1 METEVNN
8 ILVIGVIPARIG
20 STRFP
25 RKILADI
32 EGKPMIA
39 HVAERALEA
48 EMLDKVVIAID
59 SEETEKALSSYKFDL
74 IMTDIGHESGTD
86 RVAEV
91 AKTIDEAEIIINI
104 QGDEPLLS
112 PKVID
117 NLVKL
122 FDDPIVSMGT
132 VVSRNIGVKD
142 YLDRNIVKV
151 FLDENQNAYNFKRDI
166 YDAEIGGV
174 FRHVGFYGFQRETLF
189 EYSSLPPSKNEI
201 DNSLEQFRALDNGI
215 KIKAVITN
223 SEQLA
228 VDVPE
233 DIDRVVSRMKKLSK
247 AS

>member
-1 METEVNN
+1 M
-8 ILVIGVIPARIG
+8 VIGVIPARIG

-48 EMLDKVVIAID
+48 EMLDKVIIAID
-59 SEETEKALSSYKFDL
+59 SEETQKALSSYKFDL
-74 IMTDIGHESGTD
+74 VMTDIGHKSGTD

-91 AKTIDEAEIIINI
+91 AKAIDEAEIIINI
-104 QGDEPLLS
+104 QGDEPLLN
-112 PKVID
+112 PIVID
-117 NLVKL
+117 KLIKL
-122 FDDPIVSMGT
+122 FDDPTVAMST

-151 FLDENQNAYNFKRDI
+151 FLDENQNAYSFKRDI
-166 YDAEIGGV
+166 YDSEIGGV

-189 EYSSLPPSKNEI
+189 EYSSLSPSKNEI
-201 DNSLEQFRALDNGI
+201 ENSLEQFRALDNGI
-215 KIKAVITN
+215 KIKALITN

-233 DIDRVVSRMKKLSK
+233 DLDRVISEMKNSIKVS
-247 AS
+247 

>member
-20 STRFP
+20 SNRFP

-104 QGDEPLLS
+104 QGDEPLLN

-117 NLVKL
+117 NLVRL

-132 VVSRNIGVKD
+132 VVSRNIGIKD

-189 EYSSLPPSKNEI
+189 EYSSLPSSKNEI

-215 KIKAVITN
+215 KIKALITN
-223 SEQLA
+223 SGQLS

-233 DIDRVVSRMKKLSK
+233 DIDRIISKIKNLSK
-247 AS
+247 AL

>member
-1 METEVNN
+1 M
-8 ILVIGVIPARIG
+8 VIGVIPARIG

-48 EMLDKVVIAID
+48 GMLDKVIIAID
-59 SEETEKALSSYKFDL
+59 SEETQKALSSYKFDL
-74 IMTDIGHESGTD
+74 VMTDVGHKSGTD

-91 AKTIDEAEIIINI
+91 VKAIDEAEIIINI
-104 QGDEPLLS
+104 QGDEPLLN
-112 PKVID
+112 PIVID
-117 NLVKL
+117 KLIKL
-122 FDDPIVSMGT
+122 FDDPTVAMST

-151 FLDENQNAYNFKRDI
+151 FLDENQNAYSFKRDI
-166 YDAEIGGV
+166 YDSEIGGV

-189 EYSSLPPSKNEI
+189 EYSLLSPSKNEI
-201 DNSLEQFRALDNGI
+201 ENSLEQFRALDNGI
-215 KIKAVITN
+215 KIKALITN

-233 DIDRVVSRMKKLSK
+233 DLDRVISKMKNSIKVS
-247 AS
+247 

>member
-1 METEVNN
+1 M
-8 ILVIGVIPARIG
+8 VIGVIPARIG

-48 EMLDKVVIAID
+48 EMLDKVIIAID
-59 SEETEKALSSYKFDL
+59 SEETQKALSSYKFDL
-74 IMTDIGHESGTD
+74 VMTDVGHKSGTD

-91 AKTIDEAEIIINI
+91 AKAIDEAEIIINI
-104 QGDEPLLS
+104 QGDEPLLN
-112 PKVID
+112 PIVID
-117 NLVKL
+117 KLIKL
-122 FDDPIVSMGT
+122 FDDPTVSIGT

-151 FLDENQNAYNFKRDI
+151 FLDENQNAYSFKRDI
-166 YDAEIGGV
+166 YDSEIGGV

-189 EYSSLPPSKNEI
+189 EYSLLSPSKNEI
-201 DNSLEQFRALDNGI
+201 ENSLEQFRALDNGI
-215 KIKAVITN
+215 KIKALITN

-228 VDVPE
+228 VDMPE
-233 DIDRVVSRMKKLSK
+233 DLDRVISKMKNSIKVS
-247 AS
+247 

>member
-104 QGDEPLLS
+104 QGDEPLLN

-201 DNSLEQFRALDNGI
+201 DNSLEQFRAIDNGI
-215 KIKAVITN
+215 KIRALITN

-233 DIDRVVSRMKKLSK
+233 DIDRVVSRIKKLSK
-247 AS
+247 TL

>member
-1 METEVNN
+1 M
-8 ILVIGVIPARIG
+8 VIGVIPARIG

-39 HVAERALEA
+39 HVAERALES

-215 KIKAVITN
+215 KIRALITN

-233 DIDRVVSRMKKLSK
+233 DIDRVVSRIKKLSK
-247 AS
+247 TL

>member
-1 METEVNN
+1 M
-8 ILVIGVIPARIG
+8 VIGVIPARIG

-48 EMLDKVVIAID
+48 EMLDKVIIAID
-59 SEETEKALSSYKFDL
+59 SEETQKALSSYKFDL
-74 IMTDIGHESGTD
+74 VMTDVGHKSGTD

-91 AKTIDEAEIIINI
+91 AKAIDEAEIIINI
-104 QGDEPLLS
+104 QGDEPLLN
-112 PKVID
+112 PIVID
-117 NLVKL
+117 KLIKL
-122 FDDPIVSMGT
+122 FDDPT
-132 VVSRNIGVKD
+132 VAMSTAVSRNIGVKD

-166 YDAEIGGV
+166 YDSEIGGV

-189 EYSSLPPSKNEI
+189 EYSSLSPSKNEI
-201 DNSLEQFRALDNGI
+201 ENSLEQFRALDNGI
-215 KIKAVITN
+215 KIKALITN

-233 DIDRVVSRMKKLSK
+233 DLDRVISEMKNSIKVS
-247 AS
+247 

>member
-1 METEVNN
+1 
-8 ILVIGVIPARIG
+8 LVIGVIPARIG

-48 EMLDKVVIAID
+48 EMLDKVIIAID
-59 SEETEKALSSYKFDL
+59 SEETQKALSSYKFDL
-74 IMTDIGHESGTD
+74 VMTDVGHKSGTD

-91 AKTIDEAEIIINI
+91 AKAIDEAEIIINI
-104 QGDEPLLS
+104 QGDEPLLN
-112 PKVID
+112 PIVID
-117 NLVKL
+117 KLIKL
-122 FDDPIVSMGT
+122 FDDPTVAMST

-151 FLDENQNAYNFKRDI
+151 FLDENQNAYSFKRDI
-166 YDAEIGGV
+166 YDLEIGGV

-189 EYSSLPPSKNEI
+189 EYSSLSPSKNEI
-201 DNSLEQFRALDNGI
+201 ENSLEQFRALDNGI
-215 KIKAVITN
+215 KIKALITN

-233 DIDRVVSRMKKLSK
+233 DLDRVISKMKNSIKVS
-247 AS
+247 

>member
-1 METEVNN
+1 M
-8 ILVIGVIPARIG
+8 VIGVIPARIG

-48 EMLDKVVIAID
+48 EMLDKVIIAID
-59 SEETEKALSSYKFDL
+59 SEETQKALSSYKFDL
-74 IMTDIGHESGTD
+74 VMTDIGHKSGTD

-91 AKTIDEAEIIINI
+91 AKAIDEAEIIINI
-104 QGDEPLLS
+104 QGDEPLLN
-112 PKVID
+112 PIVID
-117 NLVKL
+117 KLIKL
-122 FDDPIVSMGT
+122 FDDPTVAMST

-151 FLDENQNAYNFKRDI
+151 FLDENQNAYSFKRDI
-166 YDAEIGGV
+166 YDSEIGGV

-189 EYSSLPPSKNEI
+189 EYSSLSPSKNELE
-201 DNSLEQFRALDNGI
+201 NSLEQFRALDNGI
-215 KIKAVITN
+215 KIKALITN

-228 VDVPE
+228 IDVPE
-233 DIDRVVSRMKKLSK
+233 DLDRVISEMKNSIKVS
-247 AS
+247 

>member
-1 METEVNN
+1 M
-8 ILVIGVIPARIG
+8 VIGVIPARIG

-48 EMLDKVVIAID
+48 ERLDKVIIAID
-59 SEETEKALSSYKFDL
+59 SEETQKALSSYKFDL
-74 IMTDIGHESGTD
+74 VMTDVGHKSGTD

-91 AKTIDEAEIIINI
+91 AKAIDEAEIIINI
-104 QGDEPLLS
+104 QGDEPLLN
-112 PKVID
+112 PIVID
-117 NLVKL
+117 KLIKL
-122 FDDPIVSMGT
+122 FDDPT
-132 VVSRNIGVKD
+132 VAMSTAVSRNIGVKD

-151 FLDENQNAYNFKRDI
+151 FLDENQNAYSFKRDI
-166 YDAEIGGV
+166 YDSEIGGV

-189 EYSSLPPSKNEI
+189 EYSSLSPSKNEI
-201 DNSLEQFRALDNGI
+201 ENSLEQFRALDNGI
-215 KIKAVITN
+215 KIKALITN

-233 DIDRVVSRMKKLSK
+233 DLDRVISEMKNSIKVS
-247 AS
+247 

>member
-1 METEVNN
+1 
-8 ILVIGVIPARIG
+8 LVIGVIPARIG

-48 EMLDKVVIAID
+48 EMLDKVIIAID
-59 SEETEKALSSYKFDL
+59 SEETQKALSSYKFDL
-74 IMTDIGHESGTD
+74 VMTDIGHKSGTD

-91 AKTIDEAEIIINI
+91 AKAIDEAEIIINI
-104 QGDEPLLS
+104 QGDEPLLN
-112 PKVID
+112 PIVID
-117 NLVKL
+117 KLIKL
-122 FDDPIVSMGT
+122 FDDPTVAMST

-151 FLDENQNAYNFKRDI
+151 FLDENQNAYSFKRDI
-166 YDAEIGGV
+166 YDSEIGGV

-189 EYSSLPPSKNEI
+189 EYSSLSPSKNEI
-201 DNSLEQFRALDNGI
+201 ENSLEQFRALDNGI
-215 KIKAVITN
+215 KIKALITN

-228 VDVPE
+228 IDVPE
-233 DIDRVVSRMKKLSK
+233 DLDRVISEMKNSIKVS
-247 AS
+247 

>member
-1 METEVNN
+1 
-8 ILVIGVIPARIG
+8 LVIGVIPARIG

-25 RKILADI
+25 KKILADI
-32 EGKPMIA
+32 DGKPMIA

-48 EMLDKVVIAID
+48 EMLDKVIIAID
-59 SEETEKALSSYKFDL
+59 SEETAKALSSYKFDL
-74 IMTDIGHESGTD
+74 IMTDIKHQSGTD

-91 AKTIDEAEIIINI
+91 TKAIDDAEIIINI

-117 NLVKL
+117 SLVKL

-215 KIKAVITN
+215 KIKALITN
-223 SEQLA
+223 SGQLS

-233 DIDRVVSRMKKLSK
+233 DIDRIISKIKNLSK
-247 AS
+247 AL